1 MEVNVVEQIFR
12 AAEAKL
18 DLLLA
23 QAMPQLEGHSIVC
36 ADESVRSYNYK
47 ESYLSWS
54 IRCVRS
60 WPQDV
65 FTCQVQVWFSCWQP
79 VRAGDE
85 LRVKVRLRAEKFR
98 VGQRSSIDHVSE
110 HEYSLDQVAAQGLAS
125 MALAMFQQGASFLGV
140 AL

>member
-1 MEVNVVEQIFR
+1 MEVNVVEKVFR
-12 AAEAKL
+12 MAEVRL

-23 QAMPQLEGHSIVC
+23 QAMPQLEGHSIAC

-47 ESYLSWS
+47 ESHLSWS

-65 FTCQVQVWFSCWQP
+65 FTCQVQVWVSCWQP
-79 VRAGDE
+79 VHASDE
-85 LRVKVRLRAEKFR
+85 PRVKIRLRAEKFR
-98 VGQRSSIDHVSE
+98 VGQRSSIDQVSE

-125 MALAMFQQGASFLGV
+125 TVVAMFQQGASLLGV